1 MRRRSIAD
9 LTRREWLRCLGAGAT
24 SALLGCDEPSPSELV
39 AAVLDPSDS
48 ALTVALSGGRPGP
61 AAVEVWAGDELVALP
76 LVEIDAAGLAAVDV
90 TGLAPDREHAIEIV
104 VRGVRSGPYRART
117 APHPDDPRPVRI
129 AVSADYDPHP
139 SFATELVDHVVA
151 AEPEL
156 FVSLGDF
163 PYTDNGPVAKTVSEY
178 RARHHLTRSAPAA
191 RRLFENVGVRAIYDD
206 HEFRND
212 WDAMRAAAEADRYA
226 AAMQVWDEFFP
237 VRDAI
242 GAIRYRSWRWGAHL
256 ECFLLDVR
264 RFRHANADPDGPA
277 KSMLGDV
284 QRAWLVDGVRR
295 STATFKLV
303 LTPVPLD
310 FGIGD
315 DHWAAFATE
324 RDLVLEALVGI
335 PGVLF
340 VSADQHY
347 FAAYRH
353 AYGVRELQ
361 VGPLARGIGPPGP
374 VTSGVL
380 FRHHDYNAAVLDV
393 SADRLV
399 ISGVGP
405 DGARFYEE
413 TLTPDELTPRATH
426 APSPT

>member
-1 MRRRSIAD
+1 MRRRSLSD
-9 LTRREWLRCLGAGAT
+9 LNRRQWLHCLGVGAT
-24 SALLGCDEPSPSELV
+24 SALLACDSPSPGDLV
-39 AAVLDPSDS
+39 AAVLEPSDS
-48 ALTVALSGGRPGP
+48 ELTVAIAGGRPGS
-61 AAVEVWAGDELVALP
+61 AAIEVWAGEELVALP
-76 LVEIDAAGLAAVDV
+76 LVDIDADGFAAADID
-90 TGLAPDREHAIEIV
+90 GLAPDREYAIDIV

-117 APHPDDPRPVRI
+117 APHPADPRPVRI
-129 AVSADYDPHP
+129 AVSADFDPNP
-139 SFATELVDHVVA
+139 EFATELVEHVLA

-191 RRLFENVGVRAIYDD
+191 RRLFESVGVRAIYDD

-212 WDAMRAAAEADRYA
+212 WDAMRAANEPERYA
-226 AAMQVWDEFFP
+226 AALQVWDEYYP
-237 VRDAI
+237 LRDAT
-242 GAIRYRSWRWGAHL
+242 GDIRYRSWRWGAHV

-264 RFRHANADPDGPA
+264 RFRSANAEPDGPG
-277 KSMLGDV
+277 KTMLGEV

-303 LTPVPLD
+303 MTPVPLD

-324 RDLVLEALVGI
+324 RDLVLESLVGI

-340 VSADQHY
+340 ISGDQHY

-353 AYGVRELQ
+353 AFGVREFQ
-361 VGPLARGIGPPGP
+361 VGPLARGIGPAGR
-374 VTSGVL
+374 VTPDVL

-393 SADRLV
+393 SAERLV

-413 TLTPDELTPRATH
+413 TFTPEQLTPRATI
-426 APSPT
+426 APAPA